1 MQHTH
6 TVKRSVRPVRATHE
20 VKSFALALAIV
31 TIDGS
36 GDAWPLELN
45 TYSNGHRGECRTG
58 RGLKRGSGL
67 ARNQVRRRTFDLS
80 TFVKCN
86 LGGQWKWLQQLTEP
100 LSHQA
105 AGSINSTSNVLA
117 ALTVPS
123 TSAPLSFSHLSPCL
137 PLFFTLLQY
146 LHRHRIRRFPHYIV
160 LLLEFT
166 KKLEKRPWKF
176 FCLGL
181 HSTRSGEQRLAPNL
195 VVAANSNVR
204 PALTLTLS
212 F

>member
-1 MQHTH
+1 M
-6 TVKRSVRPVRATHE
+6 ATE
-20 VKSFALALAIV
+20 ES
-31 TIDGS
+31 
-36 GDAWPLELN
+36 
-45 TYSNGHRGECRTG
+45 RTG
-58 RGLKRGSGL
+58 RVWCDGERVGKKSSSPQNVRLVNVFSSATWVGRASGCS
-67 ARNQVRRRTFDLS
+67 NS
-80 TFVKCN
+80 
-86 LGGQWKWLQQLTEP
+86 
-100 LSHQA
+100 LSHRA

-117 ALTVPS
+117 PLTVPS
-123 TSAPLSFSHLSPCL
+123 TSALLSSSLLTSPLPSSPQLSPWL

-146 LHRHRIRRFPHYIV
+146 LHRHRIRRFPHYIL

-176 FCLGL
+176 FCLRL

-212 F
+212 LTRGF